1 MGYRIGTVK
10 QTEPGGYAQ
19 VVTERKT
26 ACGECRH
33 IKLVCYGCLLS
44 PKIVGRVA
52 NPINAQAGDRVKV
65 SLATGKVLTAAGIFY
80 LMPTLTMM
88 AGLFAGAYVSGAAGS
103 SETLSAIFGAGIGLI
118 LGLLLAVAIG
128 RTGIIVKS
136 LQPQITGIVK

>member
-88 AGLFAGAYVSGAAGS
+88 AGLFAGAYVSRAPATRKPCRPYS
-103 SETLSAIFGAGIGLI
+103 
-118 LGLLLAVAIG
+118 G
-128 RTGIIVKS
+128 RG
-136 LQPQITGIVK
+136 